1 MDINTVEKKIDEL
14 TEFYQSC
21 DDDINF
27 RVDFLYAKNNIY
39 NWNELEIA
47 EVEKSLFNDEIF
59 SKATKIFDLW
69 EKKFQLKNV
78 HMNDNFQFH
87 YLDVEQ
93 KDCIPFVIH
102 IESIAATV
110 VRGHHLKR
118 QIYLEPFAI
127 GQASSLYNIHL
138 YLMQTAVD
146 KIEEMEDEKINNF
159 LDFSLLRLNT
169 GRLPINKITTLE
181 N

>member
-1 MDINTVEKKIDEL
+1 MDINTVEKKMDEL

-69 EKKFQLKNV
+69 EK
-78 HMNDNFQFH
+78 NF
-87 YLDVEQ
+87 
-93 KDCIPFVIH
+93 
-102 IESIAATV
+102 
-110 VRGHHLKR
+110 
-118 QIYLEPFAI
+118 
-127 GQASSLYNIHL
+127 N
-138 YLMQTAVD
+138 
-146 KIEEMEDEKINNF
+146 
-159 LDFSLLRLNT
+159 
-169 GRLPINKITTLE
+169 
-181 N
+181 